1 MREPPLILV
10 VDDVPDNVEILQLR
24 LESQGYEVV
33 TAGDGE
39 AALAII
45 RDRLPDL
52 VLLDIQMP
60 KLDGIETV
68 KRLKADQGLPFI
80 PVILVT
86 ARADAKDVVAGLEAG
101 GDDYLTK
108 PVDQAALMARVRAML
123 RIKAL
128 HDTVQ
133 EQAHRLE
140 DQAGELALW
149 NKELESRV
157 EGQLGQIERMGALK
171 RFLAPQ
177 LAELIIARGEDS
189 VLQSHRC
196 DIVVVFGDLRGY
208 TAFAETAEPEE
219 LLDLLNAYH
228 AAVGPIVTRSEG
240 TLDHFSGD
248 GIMVFF
254 NDPLPCP
261 DPAERAV
268 CMAIEMREAL
278 LELQTEWKKR
288 GRQIGFGIG
297 IAQGYATLGQIGFA
311 ERVGYTAIG
320 TVCNLA
326 ARLCAEAKDG
336 QILVSQRIAAAAEGI
351 AALEEIGDLRLQ
363 HDRDGKRLLALR
375 QSLPLIDVE
384 QADLADELGVDAA
397 RGAQQGFCRQVT

>member
-1 MREPPLILV
+1 VREPPLILV

-24 LESQGYEVV
+24 LESQGYETI

-39 AALAII
+39 EALATV
-45 RDRLPDL
+45 RGKLPDL

-68 KRLKADQGLPFI
+68 KQLKADAALPFI

-108 PVDQAALMARVRAML
+108 PVDQAALLARVRAML

-128 HDTVQ
+128 HDTVHD
-133 EQAHRLE
+133 QARRLE

-149 NKELESRV
+149 NKELETRV
-157 EGQLGQIERMGALK
+157 QTQLGQIERIGTLK

-177 LAELIIARGEDS
+177 LAEMIVSSGDERILET
-189 VLQSHRC
+189 HRR
-196 DIVVVFGDLRGY
+196 DIVIVFCDLRGF
-208 TAFAETAEPEE
+208 TAFAETGEPEE
-219 LLDLLNAYH
+219 VRDLLAEYH
-228 AAVGPIVTRSEG
+228 AVLGPIVTRSEG
-240 TLDHFSGD
+240 TLDHFAGD

-268 CMAIEMREAL
+268 RMAVEMRQAVA
-278 LELQTEWKKR
+278 ELQEGWRRR
-288 GRQIGFGIG
+288 GREIGFGVG

-311 ERVGYTAIG
+311 ERIHYTAIG
-320 TVCNLA
+320 TACNLA
-326 ARLCAEAKDG
+326 SRLCDAAADG
-336 QILVSQRIAAAAEGI
+336 QILVSKRVAGAVEGN
-351 AALEEIGDLRLQ
+351 ARLEEVGDL
-363 HDRDGKRLLALR
+363 ALKGL
-375 QSLPLIDVE
+375 S
-384 QADLADELGVDAA
+384 QAVAVYNIASEAG
-397 RGAQQGFCRQVT
+397 

>member
-24 LESQGYEVV
+24 LESQGYEII

-39 AALAII
+39 AAVATV
-45 RDRLPDL
+45 RERLPDL

-60 KLDGIETV
+60 KLDGIAALKE
-68 KRLKADQGLPFI
+68 LKADPGLPFI

-86 ARADAKDVVAGLEAG
+86 ARADAKDVIAGIEAG

-133 EQAHRLE
+133 DQARRLE

-149 NKELESRV
+149 NKDLEARV
-157 EGQLGQIERMGALK
+157 AAQLGELQRLGSLK

-177 LAELIIARGEDS
+177 LAEMIISSGDERILET
-189 VLQSHRC
+189 HRR
-196 DIVVVFGDLRGY
+196 DIVVVFCDLRGF
-208 TAFAETAEPEE
+208 TSFAETAEPEE
-219 LLDLLNAYH
+219 VLDLLREYH
-228 AAVGPIVTRSEG
+228 DALGPLVTRSEG
-240 TLDHFSGD
+240 TLAHFSGD

-254 NDPLPCP
+254 NDPMPCP
-261 DPAERAV
+261 DAPERSVA
-268 CMAIEMREAL
+268 MALEMREAVAR
-278 LELQTEWKKR
+278 LQDGWR
-288 GRQIGFGIG
+288 RRSWDVGFGVG

-311 ERVGYTAIG
+311 ERV
-320 TVCNLA
+320 
-326 ARLCAEAKDG
+326 D
-336 QILVSQRIAAAAEGI
+336 
-351 AALEEIGDLRLQ
+351 
-363 HDRDGKRLLALR
+363 
-375 QSLPLIDVE
+375 
-384 QADLADELGVDAA
+384 
-397 RGAQQGFCRQVT
+397 